1 MSGLLTPEFLS
12 MVVGIIVSLLIAL
25 VPQFEAIK
33 TELVAVVAVLVGL
46 VIAAFGGERTMAARS
61 SGSTQSERL
70 SAKSESLKVPT
81 VKSP

>member
-1 MSGLLTPEFLS
+1 MSGLLTPEFIS

-61 SGSTQSERL
+61 SGATEAERL
-70 SAKSESLKVPT
+70 SAKSESLKVKTPQ
-81 VKSP
+81 